1 MKQAPLTDQIVAGF
15 ETMSTQLQRAA
26 RYVLDHPRDVA
37 LLSMRQQ
44 ARAADLQPA
53 TMTRLAKHLGFDG
66 YDAVRDLYAQAFREG
81 GLDFARRVDQQVARQ
96 TLRGDQAMA
105 SEIASSVSA
114 QIAALGEPEA
124 LSKLAAAAE
133 ALSGARR
140 IYCLGMRSSFP
151 VAAYFHYVT
160 SLVRDGVVLFDGL
173 GGVGADALRNAASD
187 DVLLVCTVRPYTQ
200 AVVDAVDYACA
211 RGVPVVAITDSV
223 VAPVADRAQHVIL
236 VSIESPSFFHA
247 MAPAFAA
254 AEVLASLVAGRGGDP
269 ALRALQE
276 TEAQLEAFHIHYDPK
291 RT

>member
-1 MKQAPLTDQIVAGF
+1 MKQAPLTDQIVTGF

-44 ARAADLQPA
+44 ARIAGLQPA

-66 YDAVRDLYAQAFREG
+66 YDGVRDLYAQAFREG
-81 GLDFARRVDQQVARQ
+81 GLDFARRADEQVARQ
-96 TLRGDQAMA
+96 SLRGDQAMA
-105 SEIASSVSA
+105 SEIALSVSA
-114 QIAALGEPEA
+114 QIATLGEPEA

-133 ALSGARR
+133 TLSGARR

-173 GGVGADALRNAASD
+173 GGVGADALRNANSD

-200 AVVDAVDYACA
+200 AVVDAVDYASA

-223 VAPVADRAQHVIL
+223 VAPVADRAQHAIL

-247 MAPAFAA
+247 MAPAFSA
-254 AEVLASLVAGRGGDP
+254 AEILASLVAGRGGDL
-269 ALRALQE
+269 ALRALQA